1 MAQTSTETRPALRA
15 FMAIALA
22 LMFAPTIDPAPTIGP
37 AAAWADDEAPSRVA
51 QADGSDAPNGGDPVE
66 QLLAAGDY
74 VEGEALVIMDNTAA
88 GNGLRSRS
96 VDLLAFAQTL
106 MGASGETFASATGE
120 SLAVDE
126 PAADG
131 TTALRSAEALPA
143 ADTVAIALIRQE
155 GMSTEDILRAL
166 QDDPRV
172 LLAEPNYTYTLED
185 PDRASQAVSEES
197 LAAMRIELEGSA
209 AEDGETAEA
218 RALLSTDRAITAED
232 GEAPEE
238 LALLSTDRATA
249 GAAGAAIR
257 TGAAAAG
264 ESAPALAA
272 DLSSFQWGCDN
283 QADTLVDAKAA
294 KPQESGFDINPPD
307 WNTEGQTNAAG
318 VVAVMDTGIDYN
330 HPDLDGVMCD
340 MEQYPGLEKGGRY
353 GYDAVA
359 AVYGG
364 DTADPMDDVDH
375 GTHCAGIIAAEWD
388 GHGTSGVASGVQLV
402 AVKVLDADGNQT
414 AASTVAG
421 YEYLAEAV
429 DNGLPLKAIN
439 NSWGNAIMS
448 EVCNVAVTKLGEKG
462 VVSLFAAGNDARNLD
477 TYPGTAAALAYNSYV
492 VTVDASAS
500 TGELAWF
507 SNYGASTTD
516 VVAPGESILSTVPL
530 DLSTYFPAAD
540 AAPLSFDTFDG
551 EGSGVKVRKA
561 GSSPSE
567 AAPLGG
573 VVQGESRFDAS
584 GGSYKVACSDMGS
597 SLVKRAGLTIPVP
610 ERNRESACWVGL
622 SLLADN
628 GEGDAVLVGVKV
640 KNGEGE
646 TWAQAETL
654 EYLSSWQTC
663 SFNASELAQN
673 AGAELAYTDDGE
685 LQLQLVL
692 LHSSSESSD
701 ALYLDAVGVG
711 GAGSTVAYSFFD
723 GTSMAA
729 PMAAG
734 AAMVL
739 AQQIPAE
746 GAPAERAA
754 ALAALVKATVRPVD
768 AFADRCS
775 SGGHVDLAYA
785 QQSAERTPVV
795 SGARVEPSADGERIV
810 VEGWHFGASE
820 GTVTVGGLA
829 ADVISWSDRAITVA
843 CPADAKSGVL
853 VVEVTAANGRS
864 GKKGFLLDIPQAP
877 GSESAQVFESAIP
890 LPSAEIGFPDTVAK
904 PAIVGYGGSLYLFAG
919 EERYEATI
927 AFSSLFRY
935 DLAKEEWTRCAD
947 LPETLED
954 DMSLATHGGR
964 LYAYGQVGEGSEAQ
978 PRLFGYDQA
987 ADSWEKHDASSLPLQ
1002 AAIANCDGT
1011 LLLVGGMARDEDYG
1025 GWERL
1030 DKDNIVAFDPAA
1042 ETAEP
1047 VGALIVPCSKPVVA
1061 VRGAELY
1068 VAQRPDDP
1076 QDWKSLQIERVTK
1089 QNGAFASE
1097 LVGTAGESLLPEL
1110 AEGYPPTYAMAAA
1123 KGGVVLTGLNVAD
1136 DEDTFLLDP
1145 SSRALALKGLGKRAS
1160 LAPLFYPSATAY
1172 DGQLY
1177 VAAISTFEPDTLVLR
1192 ATPMETL
1199 PQAGDLPKPSPEP
1212 EPAPEPSAPQQQP
1225 ADSGTKPK
1233 PLARTG
1239 DPLAPPIA
1247 LLALT
1252 AAGALAA
1259 TLIARRTRR

>member
-1 MAQTSTETRPALRA
+1 MAQTSTETRPALRTI
-15 FMAIALA
+15 MAVALA
-22 LMFAPTIDPAPTIGP
+22 FALTPTIGP
-37 AAAWADDEAPSRVA
+37 AAAWADDEAPSGNA
-51 QADGSDAPNGGDPVE
+51 QADGSGAPDGGDPVA

-74 VEGEALVIMDNTAA
+74 VEGEALVVMDNTVVE
-88 GNGLRSRS
+88 NGLRSRS
-96 VDLLAFAQTL
+96 LDLLASAQPL
-106 MGASGETFASATGE
+106 MDASGETFASATGE
-120 SLAVDE
+120 NLAVEE

-131 TTALRSAEALPA
+131 PSLLRSAEALPA
-143 ADTVAIALIRQE
+143 ADAVTIALIRQE
-155 GMSTEDILRAL
+155 GMGTEELLRAL

-172 LLAEPNYTYTLED
+172 LLAEPNYTYALED
-185 PDRASQAVSEES
+185 PDQAAQTGSEDQ
-197 LAAMRIELEGSA
+197 LAALKAELEAGVT
-209 AEDGETAEA
+209 DYGESAEA
-218 RALLSTDRAITAED
+218 
-232 GEAPEE
+232 
-238 LALLSTDRATA
+238 LALLSADRT
-249 GAAGAAIR
+249 GAANR
-257 TGAAAAG
+257 TGAAAAS
-264 ESAPALAA
+264 ESASALAA

-283 QADTLVDAKAA
+283 QANTLVDAKAA
-294 KPQESGFDINPPD
+294 EPQENGFDINPPD
-307 WNTEGQTNAAG
+307 WSTEGQTNAAG

-359 AVYGG
+359 AAYGG
-364 DTADPMDDVDH
+364 DTTDPMDDVDH

-429 DNGLPLKAIN
+429 DNGLPLKAVN

-448 EVCNVAVTKLGEKG
+448 EVCNVAVMKLGEKG

-477 TYPGTAAALAYNSYV
+477 TYPGTAAALANNPYV

-500 TGELAWF
+500 SGELAEF

-551 EGSGVKVRKA
+551 AGSGVKVRKA
-561 GSSPSE
+561 GSSPAE

-573 VVQGESRFDAS
+573 VVQGESQFDAV

-597 SLVKRAGLTIPVP
+597 SSIKNVLLTIPVP
-610 ERNRESACWVGL
+610 EGSRNDACWVGL
-622 SLLADN
+622 SLLVDN
-628 GEGDAVLVGVKV
+628 SKSDEVLFFGVKV

-646 TWAQAETL
+646 TWAHAETL

-692 LHSSSESSD
+692 LRSSPESS

-711 GAGSTVAYSFFD
+711 AEGSTVAYSFFD
-723 GTSMAA
+723 GTSMAT

-746 GAPAERAA
+746 GTPAEQAA

-785 QQSAERTPVV
+785 QQPAERTPVV
-795 SGARVEPSADGERIV
+795 SGARVETSADEARIV
-810 VEGWHFGASE
+810 VEGSYFGATE
-820 GTVTVGGLA
+820 GTVMVGGLA
-829 ADVISWSDRAITVA
+829 ADVLSWSDNAITVA
-843 CPADAKSGVL
+843 CPAGAKSGVL

-877 GSESAQVFESAIP
+877 GSESTQVFESVIP

-904 PAIVGYGGSLYLFAG
+904 PVIIGYGGSLYLFAG

-927 AFSSLFRY
+927 AFSNLFRY
-935 DLAKEEWTRCAD
+935 DLAKEEWARCAD
-947 LPETLED
+947 VPETLESD
-954 DMSLATHGGR
+954 VSLATYDGR
-964 LYAYGQVGEGSEAQ
+964 LYAFGQVGEGSEAQ
-978 PRLFGYDQA
+978 PRLFSYDQA
-987 ADSWEKHDASSLPLQ
+987 TDNWKKHDASSLPLQ
-1002 AAIANCDGT
+1002 ATMANYDGT
-1011 LLLVGGMARDEDYG
+1011 LLLVGEATYNALYDKWEPIDE
-1025 GWERL
+1025 
-1030 DKDNIVAFDPAA
+1030 DNIVAYDPAA

-1047 VGALIVPCSKPVVA
+1047 VGTLITPCSKPAVA

-1068 VAQRPDDP
+1068 VAQRPDEPSSWD
-1076 QDWKSLQIERVTK
+1076 DIAIECVTK
-1089 QNGAFASE
+1089 QDGAFASQ
-1097 LVGTAGESLLPEL
+1097 LVGAKGESLLPEL
-1110 AEGYPPTYAMAAA
+1110 AEGYPPTYAMTAAT
-1123 KGGVVLTGLNVAD
+1123 GGVVLTGLNVVD

-1145 SSRALALKGLGKRAS
+1145 NSRALALEGLGKRVS

-1172 DGQLY
+1172 EGRLY
-1177 VAAISTFEPDTLVLR
+1177 VAAVSTFEPNTLVLR

-1199 PQAGDLPKPSPEP
+1199 PQAGDLPKPEP
-1212 EPAPEPSAPQQQP
+1212 DPSAPQQQP
-1225 ADSGTKPK
+1225 ADDGAEPK

-1239 DPLAPPIA
+1239 DPLAPPVA
-1247 LLALT
+1247 LLALG
-1252 AAGALAA
+1252 AAGAFAIGA
-1259 TLIARRTRR
+1259 GAARRSKARRSR